1 MGSLGTLGRL
11 PLDVRRLVYSL
22 AALYLSRTCRRI
34 REESRP
40 DFLEQCKSVPI
51 CGKEMQRYVRY
62 VTSAGLARSILVIPL
77 TGVRGAT
84 VLDLQHDQSA
94 HQSALEYLEG
104 KEEVVSDCTSSL
116 LVYRRRG
123 SGGDV
128 RRSAV
133 VTCERVMRRQ
143 LEVLVR
149 GLYCTLEDL
158 VGCRLVP
165 GTLTVDEGRPL
176 SEDEKVA
183 AERRILSHFR
193 MGDDWHRR
201 TWGTWGGEIPTV
213 EVVTER
219 LRVHEA
225 DQERICAALEAGRE
239 VPSAGRYLAYRSMED
254 VRRAHEAL
262 DVIRMACRTPLE
274 RTLRF
279 RNLGSRCGWVNGMQA
294 SFAEMWQELSTRVS
308 VPPGRHS
315 VLFWRAYEGTR
326 DVVAEGMEEVD

>member
-11 PLDVRRLVYSL
+11 PLDVRRLVYGL

-34 REESRP
+34 R
-40 DFLEQCKSVPI
+40 EQCKSVPI

-104 KEEVVSDCTSSL
+104 KEEVVADRTTSL

-193 MGDDWHRR
+193 MGDDWHRSGGRGEERYPPSRLSRRGSGCTRR
-201 TWGTWGGEIPTV
+201 TRRGSARHWRRVGRCLVRVGTWPTGVWRTFGGRT
-213 EVVTER
+213 
-219 LRVHEA
+219 
-225 DQERICAALEAGRE
+225 
-239 VPSAGRYLAYRSMED
+239 
-254 VRRAHEAL
+254 RR
-262 DVIRMACRTPLE
+262 
-274 RTLRF
+274 
-279 RNLGSRCGWVNGMQA
+279 
-294 SFAEMWQELSTRVS
+294 
-308 VPPGRHS
+308 
-315 VLFWRAYEGTR
+315 
-326 DVVAEGMEEVD
+326 